1 MSQQKVIKGKAVEI
15 ISDSSFLRRIIY
27 FWGNKQL
34 FIFIAKTL
42 YIYFNVPEHI
52 YFGLRDS
59 ESKGVFFIKKISK
72 EYNFEKYGEPNVK
85 QK

>member
-1 MSQQKVIKGKAVEI
+1 MSQPKVIKGKAVEI
-15 ISDSSFLRRIIY
+15 IIDSSFLRRIIY

-59 ESKGVFFIKKISK
+59 ESKGVFFSQYISK
-72 EYNFEKYGEPNVK
+72 VYNFEKYGDPNVK